1 MADFLDFLIRL
12 YGCKIHLLMSKTL
25 EDDFL
30 RRLEV
35 KASEVKSELK
45 KDESRSFID
54 MLCLLAKDYY
64 THKGEVDEKIQADSK
79 ARRTIELVASIV
91 FLALSFWLN
100 K

>member
-1 MADFLDFLIRL
+1 
-12 YGCKIHLLMSKTL
+12 MSKTL

-30 RRLEV
+30 RRLDA
-35 KASEVKSELK
+35 KALEVKSELK
-45 KDESRSFID
+45 KDDSKNFID
-54 MLCLLAKDYY
+54 MICLLAKDYY
-64 THKGEVDEKIQADSK
+64 THKSEVDEKIHADSK